1 VSTWGIDAG
10 RLSEEEQLQG
20 FKYFRIV
27 QIGTNYEGGYNLG
40 LSGLEI
46 YGLSNDAA
54 NWEMKC

>member
-1 VSTWGIDAG
+1 LGIDAG